1 MKNKDKNM
9 TTPQT
14 LNFDRIEVI
23 HPPNILKEKVG
34 SGGLDR
40 AVIKAAQEK
49 MYRNERNFLPILEK
63 HMQRIE
69 SVLQNRRMSPK
80 DILNEICFAIAR
92 MKAQGSMFNYPLV
105 TEVSAML
112 LLFLPRVEKI
122 DSDILEILSAYQTT
136 VRTIISRDL
145 RGEKTAEGRGLLTEL
160 QHACDRY
167 YKYRFNKNR

>member
-1 MKNKDKNM
+1 MKNKDKDKNM
-9 TTPQT
+9 TQS
-14 LNFDRIEVI
+14 LNLDRIEMI
-23 HPPNILKEKVG
+23 HPPNMLKEKVG

-49 MYRNERNFLPILEK
+49 MYKNERNFLPILEK
-63 HMQRIE
+63 HMLRIE
-69 SVLQNRRMSPK
+69 SVLNNRHMSPK
-80 DILNEICFAIAR
+80 EILNEICFSISR

-122 DSDILEILSAYQTT
+122 DADILEILAAYQTT
-136 VRTIISRDL
+136 VRTIISRGL

-160 QHACDRY
+160 KKACDRY
-167 YKYRFNKNR
+167 YKFRFRKDR